1 MLFKVSIM
9 KTLSERL
16 ILFNRHLLPEM
27 VQLKYQFMSETAFRF
42 FRGTCHIFFEDLH
55 HSVKLPAAPNGWICG
70 DLHLENFGSFKG
82 NNRMVYFDLN
92 DFDEAMLA
100 PVTWDAVR
108 LVTSIFVAF
117 DDLGIKT
124 SEAKAAATLFL
135 TVYKEVLSA
144 GKALYID
151 PRTAEGIVKRFLKT
165 VKKRKESDL
174 IDRIRKKKSADLKI
188 NIDNIRFFAV
198 DDKLKRALMKHI
210 TGWIKHTALW
220 PKNYMVSDVAFRVAG
235 TGSVG
240 LKRYMFL
247 LRSDKI
253 KNRYALLDMK
263 EGAASS
269 LAPYNAVKQP
279 GWDSEAERVVNVKQW
294 MQNVSPALLS
304 TTSFKDDNYV
314 LQEMQPIADKLN
326 LNTLIDDYDNTK
338 QVIKDMAL
346 LLASSQLRSGGIHHS
361 AIIDELV
368 KFGHRLDW
376 QEPVLTYAR
385 QYARQVIKDHKEFA
399 ADYKKGV
406 FTLSPANNIEVI
418 DSGSGK

>member
-1 MLFKVSIM
+1 M

-16 ILFNRHLLPEM
+16 ILFNRHLLPAM
-27 VQLKYQFMSETAFRF
+27 VQLKYEFMSETAFRF

-55 HSVKLPAAPNGWICG
+55 QSGNLPAAPNGWICG

-92 DFDEAMLA
+92 DFDEAVLA

-108 LVTSIFVAF
+108 LATSIFVAF
-117 DDLGIKT
+117 NDLGIKA
-124 SEAKAAATLFL
+124 SEAKAAAALFL
-135 TVYKEVLSA
+135 TVYKEVLSG

-188 NIDNIRFFAV
+188 NIDNIKFFEI
-198 DDKLKRALMKHI
+198 DKNLKQALIQHI
-210 TGWIKHTALW
+210 TGWINDTTAW
-220 PKNYMVSDVAFRVAG
+220 PKNYTVSDAAFRVAG

-247 LRSDKI
+247 LRNDKV

-263 EGAASS
+263 EGAKSS
-269 LAPYNAVKQP
+269 LAPYNTVKQP
-279 GWDSEAERVVNVKQW
+279 VWASEAERVVNIKQR

-304 TTSFKDDNYV
+304 TTLFKGANYV

-326 LNTLIDDYDNTK
+326 LNTLIGDYGNTK

-346 LLASSQLRSGGIHHS
+346 LLASSQLRSGGIQHS
-361 AIIDELV
+361 AIIDDLV
-368 KFGHRLDW
+368 KFGHRQDW
-376 QEPVLTYAR
+376 QEPVLIYAR
-385 QYARQVIKDHKEFA
+385 LYAKQVIKDYNEFA

-406 FTLSPANNIEVI
+406 FKLSPVTDKGAI
-418 DSGSGK
+418 GSDRIK